1 MTANGRANEVTSDSF
16 RDPRVVKI
24 QNEVAQEYGMKRET
38 MLFRGK
44 SNGKVGAR
52 RAAMI
57 RCRAE
62 LGLSTV
68 QIGRAFNMHHT
79 TVLHHLKQNDKTWD
93 TVSVTVRHKRHN
105 LNLQEAR
112 AMISRM
118 ARQMRDQALL
128 IQQQAEQIEKLAQV

>member
-1 MTANGRANEVTSDSF
+1 MTANGRANEVTSNTF
-16 RDPRVVKI
+16 RDSRVVDI
-24 QNEVAQEYGMKRET
+24 QNQVAAEYGMRRET

-44 SNGKVGAR
+44 SAGKVEAR

-62 LGLSTV
+62 LGLSTLE
-68 QIGRAFNMHHT
+68 IGRAFNMHHT
-79 TVLHHLKQNDKTWD
+79 TVLHHLAKADKTWD
-93 TVSVTVRHKRHN
+93 TVSVTVRHRRHN
-105 LNLQEAR
+105 LTLLEAR

-128 IQQQAEQIEKLAQV
+128 IEQQAEQIEKLAQV

>member
-44 SNGKVGAR
+44 SNGKVNAR
-52 RAAMI
+52 RVAMI

-62 LGLSTV
+62 LGLSTLE
-68 QIGRAFNMHHT
+68 IGRAFNMHHT
-79 TVLHHLKQNDKTWD
+79 TVLHHLAKADKTWD
-93 TVSVTVRHKRHN
+93 TVSVRSGTRRHK
-105 LNLQEAR
+105 LTLLEAR

-128 IQQQAEQIEKLAQV
+128 IQQQAEQIEKLARA

>member
-1 MTANGRANEVTSDSF
+1 MTANGRANEVTSHPF

-24 QNEVAQEYGMKRET
+24 QNEVAEEHGMKRET

-44 SNGKVGAR
+44 SNGKVNAR
-52 RAAMI
+52 RVAMI

-68 QIGRAFNMHHT
+68 QIGQAFNMHHT
-79 TVLHHLKQNDKTWD
+79 TVLHHLAKADKTWD
-93 TVSVTVRHKRHN
+93 TVSVTVRHRRHK
-105 LNLQEAR
+105 LTLLEAR

-128 IQQQAEQIEKLAQV
+128 IEQQAEQIEKLAQV

>member
-24 QNEVAQEYGMKRET
+24 QNEVATEYGMKRET

-44 SNGKVGAR
+44 SSGKVTAR
-52 RAAMI
+52 RTAMI

-62 LGLSTV
+62 LGLSTLE
-68 QIGRAFNMHHT
+68 IGRAFNMHHT
-79 TVLHHLKQNDKTWD
+79 TVLHHLKQDDKTWD
-93 TVSVTVRHKRHN
+93 TVSVRSGKRRHK
-105 LNLQEAR
+105 LNLQESR

>member
-16 RDPRVVKI
+16 RDSRVVKI
-24 QNEVAQEYGMKRET
+24 QNEVAQEYGMRRET

-44 SNGKVGAR
+44 SSGKVEAR
-52 RAAMI
+52 RTAMI

-62 LGLSTV
+62 LGLSTLE
-68 QIGRAFNMHHT
+68 IGRAFNMHHT
-79 TVLHHLKQNDKTWD
+79 TVLHHLAKADKTWD
-93 TVSVTVRHKRHN
+93 TVSVRSGTRRHN